1 MYNSLFYYL
10 LKTNTQHSQSCDER
24 VRAEWFTRHGG
35 GDFESQVLSSL
46 AGDLWGCFSLPPLQ
60 TGETCL
66 SLEKYCDRFTQNI
79 KKLHNYKW

>member
-35 GDFESQVLSSL
+35 GILRVRSFL
-46 AGDLWGCFSLPPLQ
+46 AWLVISGVAFHFLRYK
-60 TGETCL
+60 
-66 SLEKYCDRFTQNI
+66 LERPVY
-79 KKLHNYKW
+79 L